1 MTATAKSDLAVYRNG
16 YLSIYSLANGMILN
30 NGGIL
35 GGPGWIPVPGDYDGD
50 RKSDLAVY
58 RNGYWSIFSWRME

>member
-1 MTATAKSDLAVYRNG
+1 MTSGVNTDIPTSRDYDGDGISDLAVYSGG

-35 GGPGWIPVPGDYDGD
+35 GGPGWTTVP
-50 RKSDLAVY
+50 RVVTTTP
-58 RNGYWSIFSWRME
+58 FTET